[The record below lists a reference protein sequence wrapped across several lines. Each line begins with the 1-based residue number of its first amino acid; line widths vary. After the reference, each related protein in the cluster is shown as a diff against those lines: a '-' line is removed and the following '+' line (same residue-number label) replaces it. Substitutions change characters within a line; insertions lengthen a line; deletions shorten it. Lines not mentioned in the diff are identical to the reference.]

1 MTDLISALSCEL
13 VNLRPA
19 ARHCLTAASQLFLE
33 KMKVI
38 AGNNPSLSSF
48 STISERVKGFRRIN
62 PVIDYQTKH
71 ADITE
76 LA

>member
-1 MTDLISALSCEL
+1 MLRAMTDLISALSSEL

-48 STISERVKGFRRIN
+48 STISERVKGLGPFGLSRQF
-62 PVIDYQTKH
+62 PLT
-71 ADITE
+71 
-76 LA
+76 